1 MTRPRLRPV
10 PDPGR
15 PVDQQVPPHSLEAE
29 QAVLGAILAAGR
41 LLVEVAGQVEETDFY
56 RPAHRVVWRAINALA
71 DRGEPTDPI
80 TCLEELRRA
89 GQLDDV
95 GGGPLLHTLLA
106 SVPTVA
112 DAAHYAR
119 LVAELA
125 QARHLNDLGHRL
137 ARLPADAEI
146 GRAHV

>member
-10 PDPGR
+10 PTPGADR
-15 PVDQQVPPHSLEAE
+15 PGEPPVPPHNLEAE

-80 TCLEELRRA
+80 TVLLGAA
-89 GQLDDV
+89 G
-95 GGGPLLHTLLA
+95 A
-106 SVPTVA
+106 
-112 DAAHYAR
+112 
-119 LVAELA
+119 
-125 QARHLNDLGHRL
+125 
-137 ARLPADAEI
+137 LPAFPVEVLPTWVGQYVTAVATATQPRLI
-146 GRAHV
+146 LAACSP